1 MLSPSKQTAL
11 AQAADTLAEWL
22 EIPAAAVHVE
32 DDTAGS
38 DDAVVALGPA
48 TFAMSWVPSGT
59 VAAVARTIDRL
70 RSRTTPADMTAVP
83 LIVVPFMG
91 EAGTRLCRGAGVD
104 WLDLSGNARVIRP
117 GLRLVV
123 EGRPNRFV
131 RRGRP
136 ANMFAPKSSRI
147 ARWLLQHPGEP
158 VTQRHLARAVDLD
171 EGLASRVVS
180 RLLADGL
187 LARDDH
193 GTLHVPNPDLLLDAW
208 AEAYDFERHDILRG
222 HVAAR
227 SGETLV
233 HDLARGLREAGLE
246 FAATGLAAAWL
257 ATHFAGFRT
266 TSIYLAAA
274 PSAAVLDSLGFRDDP
289 RGANVWLVVP
299 RDEGVFHGATDY
311 DGLRCVHPVQT
322 WLDLRAHPERAAEA
336 ADHLRRQL
344 LTWGRDA

>member
-1 MLSPSKQTAL
+1 MARSAEQGRSTVLVPKEALPEAPLPIHTLGASALRTSARRISKVDESVRDL
-11 AQAADTLAEWL
+11 ARD
-22 EIPAAAVHVE
+22 
-32 DDTAGS
+32 
-38 DDAVVALGPA
+38 
-48 TFAMSWVPSGT
+48 M
-59 VAAVARTIDRL
+59 L
-70 RSRTTPADMTAVP
+70 RSMYTAKGIGLAAPQV
-83 LIVVPFMG
+83 
-91 EAGTRLCRGAGVD
+91 GVAKQLLVID
-104 WLDLSGNARVIRP
+104 LDLEEAATPPLVLINPEITATGSSLNTYEEGCLSIPKVYLNVVRP
-117 GLRLVV
+117 SVV
-123 EGRPNRFV
+123 EVSFRDELGRPR
-131 RRGRP
+131 
-136 ANMFAPKSSRI
+136 K
-147 ARWLLQHPGEP
+147 LK
-158 VTQRHLARAVDLD
+158 
-171 EGLASRVVS
+171 
-180 RLLADGL
+180 ADGL

-227 SGETLV
+227 SGEALV